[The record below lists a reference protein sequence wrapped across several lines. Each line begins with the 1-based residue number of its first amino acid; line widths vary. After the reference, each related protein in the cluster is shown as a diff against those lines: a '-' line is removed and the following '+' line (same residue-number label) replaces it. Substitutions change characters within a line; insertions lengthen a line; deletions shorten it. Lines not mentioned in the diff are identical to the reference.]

1 MKKIFRM
8 AAFMLALGSMTAG
21 FTSCGEDD
29 EENGVNGGGETEVLA
44 TTVNFDAL
52 KAYAQPN
59 GKILI
64 EGSITANGKI
74 KKFELQDLDGKTI
87 VDLSDVQTKEKDENG
102 KKSFTMTVK
111 STAVPVQ
118 EMYLVAKVKDGETG
132 KKSEKIGET
141 YKFDCGAGAKSSLGS
156 YVSLVNNKSYKQS
169 EVKTMTDK
177 VIDLVC
183 LADKT
188 FQVPS
193 AAEYQYDCFGTSAV
207 FDANGTAVDA
217 AASGTVITS
226 TGCIATFS
234 AKQSEI
240 SSATEY
246 ELEISGVVI
255 NSKGSL
261 TIDVSQVTLHK

>member
-1 MKKIFRM
+1 
-8 AAFMLALGSMTAG
+8 MLALGSMTAG

-29 EENGVNGGGETEVLA
+29 ENGTNDGGDVLA
-44 TTVNFDAL
+44 TTVNFDEL
-52 KAYAQPN
+52 KAYAQPD

-102 KKSFTMTVK
+102 KKSFTLTVK
-111 STAVPVQ
+111 SSAVPVQ
-118 EMYLVAKVKDGETG
+118 KMYLVAKVKDGETG
-132 KKSEKIGET
+132 KKSEMIGED
-141 YKFDCGAGAKSSLGS
+141 YHFDCGAGAKSSLGS
-156 YVSLVNNKSYKQS
+156 YVSLVDNKSYSVSDVQ
-169 EVKTMTDK
+169 TMTDK
-177 VIDLVC
+177 KIDLVC
-183 LADKT
+183 LGDKT

-193 AAEYQYDCFGTSAV
+193 KADHQYECFGTSAV
-207 FDANGTAVDA
+207 FDASGKAVDA

-234 AKQSEI
+234 AKQSEMAG
-240 SSATEY
+240 ATEN
-246 ELEISGVVI
+246 ELQISGVVI

-261 TIDVSQVTLHK
+261 KIDVSQVTLHK

>member
-1 MKKIFRM
+1 
-8 AAFMLALGSMTAG
+8 MLALGSMTAG

-29 EENGVNGGGETEVLA
+29 GTDNGGDTDVLA

-52 KAYAQPN
+52 KAYAQPD

-102 KKSFTMTVK
+102 KKSFTLTVK
-111 STAVPVQ
+111 SSAVPVQ
-118 EMYLVAKVKDGETG
+118 KMYLVAKVKDGETG
-132 KKSEKIGET
+132 KKSEMIGED
-141 YKFDCGAGAKSSLGS
+141 YEFVCGAGAKSTEGS
-156 YVSLVNNKSYKQS
+156 YVSLVNNKSYKS
-169 EVKTMTDK
+169 GEVKTMTDK

-183 LADKT
+183 LDDKT

-193 AAEYQYDCFGTSAV
+193 AANYQYDCFGTSAV
-207 FDANGTAVDA
+207 FDASGKAVDA

-234 AKQSEI
+234 AAPADAGNEFNLK
-240 SSATEY
+240 
-246 ELEISGVVI
+246 ISGVVI

-261 TIDVSQVTLHK
+261 TIDVSKVTLHK

>member
-1 MKKIFRM
+1 MF
-8 AAFMLALGSMTAG
+8 ALGSMTAG

-29 EENGVNGGGETEVLA
+29 GTENGGDTEVLA

-59 GKILI
+59 GTILI

-111 STAVPVQ
+111 SSEVKVQ
-118 EMYLVAKVKDGETG
+118 KMYLVAKVKDGETG
-132 KKSEKIGET
+132 KKSEMIGED
-141 YKFDCGAGAKSSLGS
+141 YSFKCGAGSKSSEGS
-156 YVSLVNNKSYKQS
+156 YVSLVNRQNYKVAD
-169 EVKTMTDK
+169 VKTMTDK
-177 VIDLVC
+177 VIDLIC
-183 LADKT
+183 LSDGT

-193 AAEYQYDCFGTSAV
+193 KAEYQYDCFGKSAV
-207 FDANGTAVDA
+207 FDESGKSVDA
-217 AASGTVITS
+217 AAKGTVITS

-234 AKQSEI
+234 AADANADGTDK
-240 SSATEY
+240 T
-246 ELEISGVVI
+246 ISGVVI

-261 TIDVSQVTLHK
+261 TIDASKVTLTK